1 MFKEWNKNFC
11 YFLLGIDAEFVSMH
25 VEVTQQQKG
34 IKIMTS
40 ITFNNDKDRENF
52 IISMA
57 LTGLRNEV
65 KYNHIVCH
73 PSKGTTVKTLA
84 RYFTGLKKTRKAAYK
99 QLVDAGIYDLLDKK

>member
-1 MFKEWNKNFC
+1 
-11 YFLLGIDAEFVSMH
+11 MH